1 MSNWSHIYSI
11 ITIETASSY
20 PKGSALGYAFE
31 MLKSMPAISGDEEMA
46 WVVPAKA
53 VVEPALDDKET
64 AKVTLAIFGDLRGA
78 TKNGTLKAFSA
89 MVRFLLKKD
98 FFVKVHVLKV
108 N

>member
-20 PKGSALGYAFE
+20 PKGSALCYAFDV
-31 MLKSMPAISGDEEMA
+31 LKRIPVISGDEGMA
-46 WVVPAKA
+46 WVVPVKT
-53 VVEPALDDKET
+53 VVEPALGDKET
-64 AKVTLAIFGDLRGA
+64 AKITLAVFGDLRGA
-78 TKNGTLKAFSA
+78 TKNGTLKDFSA
-89 MVRFLLKKD
+89 MVRFLLKED